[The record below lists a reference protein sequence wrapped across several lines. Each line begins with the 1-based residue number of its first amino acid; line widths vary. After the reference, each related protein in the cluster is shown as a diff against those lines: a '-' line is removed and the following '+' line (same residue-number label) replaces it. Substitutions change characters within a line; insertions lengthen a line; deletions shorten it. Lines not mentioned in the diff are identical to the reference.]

1 MKELIVRDSKD
12 NVYKVK
18 LDDKDFES
26 IKDFKWHARRTRFDK
41 VTFFVDKHDVPR
53 TLDKW
58 FGFDLNDRHYHR
70 LSLNNLII
78 IKLWGVEYY
87 HKGCSLIFR
96 NDDFTDFR
104 RENITIR
111 GSVAQRT
118 DEEIDNFVEPKEF
131 KPRKEVRQYT
141 FGNDWSRPMISEDG
155 PKFPTPMRDAMRK
168 LHNSFHY
175 ACPPLITN
183 NNSFLFIKA
192 HNSDKSES
200 GHILFKD
207 IDDLAQF
214 LRFNDLSDMLE
225 GGYIGSLSR
234 YKLVLRR
241 CVAYGIYVIEI
252 DKPKDEV
259 ERYLDMN
266 VLCKYI
272 DTLLHLSEDERIERI
287 KGIIDFMMFRGGEL
301 DVQFRRVNK

>member
-26 IKDFKWHARRTRFDK
+26 LKDFKWYARGTRFNKMAFYCDK
-41 VTFFVDKHDVPR
+41 GKFPG
-53 TLDKW
+53 TLRKW
-58 FGFDLNDRHYHR
+58 FGFDLINGRYHR
-70 LSLNNLII
+70 LSLSNLII
-78 IKLWGVEYY
+78 MRLWGIEYY

-131 KPRKEVRQYT
+131 KPRREVRHSI
-141 FGNDWSRPMISEDG
+141 FGDTWCCPVSSEDG
-155 PKFPTPMRDAMRK
+155 PKLPTPMRDTMRK
-168 LHNSFHY
+168 LHNSFDHT
-175 ACPPLITN
+175 CPPLITN

-192 HNSDKSES
+192 HNSDKSET

-234 YKLVLRR
+234 YKLVLKRG
-241 CVAYGIYVIEI
+241 VAYGMYVIEI
-252 DKPKDEV
+252 DRPKGEV

-301 DVQFRRVNK
+301 DAQFRRFNK

>member
-26 IKDFKWHARRTRFDK
+26 IKDFKWYARGTRFNKMVFYCDK
-41 VTFFVDKHDVPR
+41 SKTPG
-53 TLDKW
+53 TLHKW
-58 FGFDLNDRHYHR
+58 FGFDLINGRYHR
-70 LSLNNLII
+70 LSLSNLII
-78 IKLWGVEYY
+78 MRLWGVEYY

-118 DEEIDNFVEPKEF
+118 DEEIANFVEPKEF
-131 KPRKEVRQYT
+131 KPRKVVGHSI
-141 FGNDWSRPMISEDG
+141 FGNTWSRPTTLEDR
-155 PKFPTPMRDAMRK
+155 PKFPTPMRDATRK

-175 ACPPLITN
+175 ACPHLITN

-192 HNSDKSES
+192 HNSDKSET

-301 DVQFRRVNK
+301 DAQFRRVNK

>member
-1 MKELIVRDSKD
+1 MKELIIRDSKD
-12 NVYKVK
+12 LGYTIK

-87 HKGCSLIFR
+87 HKGYSLIFK
-96 NDDFTDFR
+96 NDDYTDLR
-104 RENITIR
+104 RENLLIR
-111 GSVAQRT
+111 GNIPQRT
-118 DEEIDNFVEPKEF
+118 DEEIDNFVEPD
-131 KPRKEVRQYT
+131 KPHREVRQYT

-155 PKFPTPMRDAMRK
+155 PKWPTPVRDAMRK
-168 LHNSFHY
+168 LHNSFDHTY
-175 ACPPLITN
+175 PSLSTSDT
-183 NNSFLFIKA
+183 SFLFIKA

-207 IDDLAQF
+207 IDDLNQF
-214 LRFNDLSDMLE
+214 LRFNNLSDMI

-259 ERYLDMN
+259 ERYLNMDI
-266 VLCKYI
+266 LCKYI

-301 DVQFRRVNK
+301 DAQFRRINK

>member
-26 IKDFKWHARRTRFDK
+26 IKDFKWYARGTRFNKMVFYCDK
-41 VTFFVDKHDVPR
+41 SKTPR
-53 TLDKW
+53 TLHKW
-58 FGFDLNDRHYHR
+58 FGFDLINGRYHR
-70 LSLNNLII
+70 LSLSNLII
-78 IKLWGVEYY
+78 MRLWGVEYY

-131 KPRKEVRQYT
+131 KPRKEVGHSI
-141 FGNDWSRPMISEDG
+141 FGNTWSSPTTPEDG
-155 PKFPTPMRDAMRK
+155 PKWPTPMRDAMRK
-168 LHNSFHY
+168 LHNSFDHT
-175 ACPPLITN
+175 CPPLPTSS
-183 NNSFLFIKA
+183 NSFLFIKA
-192 HNSDKSES
+192 HNSDKSET

-207 IDDLAQF
+207 IDDLSQF

-241 CVAYGIYVIEI
+241 CVYGIYVIEI

-287 KGIIDFMMFRGGEL
+287 KGIIDFIIFLGGEL
-301 DVQFRRVNK
+301 DAQFRRVNK

>member
-1 MKELIVRDSKD
+1 MKELIIRDSKD
-12 NVYKVK
+12 LGYTIK

-41 VTFFVDKHDVPR
+41 VIFFVYKHDVPR

-87 HKGCSLIFR
+87 HKGYSLIFK
-96 NDDFTDFR
+96 NDDYTDLR
-104 RENITIR
+104 RENLLIR
-111 GSVAQRT
+111 GNIPQRT
-118 DEEIDNFVEPKEF
+118 DEEIDNFVEPD
-131 KPRKEVRQYT
+131 KPHREVRQYT
-141 FGNDWSRPMISEDG
+141 FGNDWSCPMISEDG
-155 PKFPTPMRDAMRK
+155 PKWPTPVRDEMRK
-168 LHNSFHY
+168 LHNSFDHTY
-175 ACPPLITN
+175 PSLSTSN
-183 NNSFLFIKA
+183 TSFLFIKA

-207 IDDLAQF
+207 IDDLNQF
-214 LRFNDLSDMLE
+214 LRFNNLSDMI

-272 DTLLHLSEDERIERI
+272 DTLLHLSEDERIDRI

-301 DVQFRRVNK
+301 DAQFRRVNK